1 METRQAEFLVHKSV
15 PLELMEMVGVYS
27 AAKAAEVKEIFDD
40 ADIEI
45 PVEVKS
51 AWYY

>member
-15 PLELMEMVGVYS
+15 PLEIMEIVGVHS
-27 AAKAAEVKEIFDD
+27 AAKAEEVKEILDD
-40 ADIEI
+40 ANIEI
-45 PVEVKS
+45 PVEVKP

>member
-1 METRQAEFLVHKSV
+1 LDLISG
-15 PLELMEMVGVYS
+15 VGVYS
-27 AAKAAEVKEIFDD
+27 EEKAAQVREICED

-45 PVEVKS
+45 PVEVKT